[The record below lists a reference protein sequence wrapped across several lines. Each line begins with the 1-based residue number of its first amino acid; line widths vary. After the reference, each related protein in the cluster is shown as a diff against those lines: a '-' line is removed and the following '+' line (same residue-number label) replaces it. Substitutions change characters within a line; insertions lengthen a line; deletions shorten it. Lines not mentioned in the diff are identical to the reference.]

1 MKHTIKKFTAVFLAL
16 SLLAGMMTLFSTSVS
31 AASDL
36 TISVTSNLPDVFPAS
51 TIQVESGTKM
61 VKVTYHINT
70 PEYRIINCEWIL
82 EYDSTKLTPELK
94 TGNLNLDLD
103 ESGANKSY
111 RFMRFANNL
120 SEQEVINTDPQSYR
134 NREDGVRA
142 IKGNITSEKG
152 YNTVADE
159 KREFVTAYFLINE
172 GATGT
177 AAVNLKLRTLQVCPK
192 ASAES
197 SAVVGGT
204 MYLVKNEV
212 LQEKQ
217 VPQIRTI
224 LPQMDA
230 PEGYESTAEK
240 QDAPVGLGYSL
251 ALSDS
256 IKVKVSVYNITEE
269 TAADYSVE
277 VTYKGVTRTSDT
289 DSSLKLKAIYKNEL
303 LLAKTLAPEMMEKAH
318 LVIRDSNNNIIKSN
332 DFSVLGYCEAMIA
345 APNQPE
351 KYKNLCRAALNYGA
365 ECQKYFHVDE
375 THLVN
380 SNPDLG
386 CDALALETVPE
397 TYKAVKTDQG
407 NFNYGIKLSLYL
419 TLDSETQMD
428 ITLIPGTGETMN
440 QFIVQSFPP
449 TGSTCSVETS
459 TLSNG
464 SLRIRIKN
472 IVAMRLGDNITIQ
485 INGQNNSVRTYEVSP
500 LSDAYSAQNAAQG
513 NAAKGLYQ
521 FYKYAQLS
529 K

>member
-1 MKHTIKKFTAVFLAL
+1 MKHTTKKLTSIFLAL
-16 SLLAGMMTLFSTSVS
+16 SLLVGMMTLFSTGAS
-31 AASDL
+31 AASNL
-36 TISVTSNLPDVFPAS
+36 TVQVTSNLPNLFPD
-51 TIQVESGTKM
+51 TDIEVDESAKM
-61 VKVTYHINT
+61 VKVTYYINT
-70 PEYRIINCEWIL
+70 PDYRLLNSEWTL
-82 EYDSTKLTPELK
+82 EYDGNKLTPELK

-103 ESGANKSY
+103 ESGAIKSY

-120 SEQEVINTDPQSYR
+120 SEQVINTDPQSYR

-177 AAVNLKLRTLQVCPK
+177 AKVNLILRTVQARSATSTG
-192 ASAES
+192 ASS
-197 SAVVGGT
+197 NI
-204 MYLVKNEV
+204 YLVQNNT
-212 LQEKQ
+212 LNDTLAN
-217 VPQIRTI
+217 IRTI

-230 PEGYESTAEK
+230 LDDYKPTAEA
-240 QDAPVGLGYSL
+240 QDAPVTLGYSL
-251 ALSDS
+251 ALSNS

-332 DFSVLGYCEAMIA
+332 DFSVLGYCEAMIS
-345 APNQPE
+345 APNQLE

-386 CDALALETVPE
+386 CDALELENVPE

-500 LSDAYSAQNAAQG
+500 LSYAYSAQNAAQG

>member
-1 MKHTIKKFTAVFLAL
+1 MKHTTRKMTAVLLAL
-16 SLLAGMMTLFSTSVS
+16 SLLVGMMTLFSASAS

-269 TAADYSVE
+269 TAADYF
-277 VTYKGVTRTSDT
+277 
-289 DSSLKLKAIYKNEL
+289 A
-303 LLAKTLAPEMMEKAH
+303 
-318 LVIRDSNNNIIKSN
+318 
-332 DFSVLGYCEAMIA
+332 
-345 APNQPE
+345 
-351 KYKNLCRAALNYGA
+351 
-365 ECQKYFHVDE
+365 
-375 THLVN
+375 
-380 SNPDLG
+380 
-386 CDALALETVPE
+386 
-397 TYKAVKTDQG
+397 
-407 NFNYGIKLSLYL
+407 
-419 TLDSETQMD
+419 TLDVD
-428 ITLIPGTGETMN
+428 L
-440 QFIVQSFPP
+440 
-449 TGSTCSVETS
+449 
-459 TLSNG
+459 
-464 SLRIRIKN
+464 
-472 IVAMRLGDNITIQ
+472 
-485 INGQNNSVRTYEVSP
+485 
-500 LSDAYSAQNAAQG
+500 AYSTISPG
-513 NAAKGLYQ
+513 R
-521 FYKYAQLS
+521 
-529 K
+529 

>member
-1 MKHTIKKFTAVFLAL
+1 MKHTTKKLTSIFLAL
-16 SLLAGMMTLFSTSVS
+16 SLLVGMMTLFSTGAS
-31 AASDL
+31 AASNL
-36 TISVTSNLPDVFPAS
+36 TVQVTSNLPNLFPD
-51 TIQVESGTKM
+51 TDIEVDESAKM
-61 VKVTYHINT
+61 VKVTYYINT
-70 PEYRIINCEWIL
+70 PDYRLLNSEWTL
-82 EYDSTKLTPELK
+82 EYDGNKLTPELK

-103 ESGANKSY
+103 ESGAIKSY

-120 SEQEVINTDPQSYR
+120 SEQVINTDPQSYR

-177 AAVNLKLRTLQVCPK
+177 AKVNLILRTVQARSATSTG
-192 ASAES
+192 ASS
-197 SAVVGGT
+197 NI
-204 MYLVKNEV
+204 YLVQNNT
-212 LQEKQ
+212 LNDTLAN
-217 VPQIRTI
+217 IRTI

-230 PEGYESTAEK
+230 LDDYKPTAEA
-240 QDAPVGLGYSL
+240 QDAPVTLGYSL
-251 ALSDS
+251 ALSNS

-386 CDALALETVPE
+386 CDALELENVPE

-500 LSDAYSAQNAAQG
+500 LSYAYSAQNAAQG

>member
-212 LQEKQ
+212 LQEEQ

-230 PEGYESTAEK
+230 PKGYESTAEK

-256 IKVKVSVYNITEE
+256 IKVKVLVYNITEE

-397 TYKAVKTDQG
+397 TYKAAKTDEG
-407 NFNYGIKLSLYL
+407 NFDYGLQLSLFL

-428 ITLIPGTGETMN
+428 ITLIPGHGETMN
-440 QFIVQSFPP
+440 QFMVQTFPP

-485 INGQNNSVRTYEVSP
+485 INGQNNSLRTYKVSP
-500 LSDAYSAQNAAQG
+500 LSYAYSAQNAAQG

>member
-1 MKHTIKKFTAVFLAL
+1 MKHTTKKLTSIFLAL
-16 SLLAGMMTLFSTSVS
+16 SLLVGMMTLFSTGAS
-31 AASDL
+31 AASNL
-36 TISVTSNLPDVFPAS
+36 TVQVTSNLPNLFPD
-51 TIQVESGTKM
+51 TDIEVDESAKM
-61 VKVTYHINT
+61 VKVTYYINT
-70 PEYRIINCEWIL
+70 PDYRLLNSEWTL
-82 EYDSTKLTPELK
+82 EYDGNKLTPELK

-120 SEQEVINTDPQSYR
+120 SEQVINTDPQSYR

-230 PEGYESTAEK
+230 PKGYESTAEK

-380 SNPDLG
+380 SNPELG
-386 CDALALETVPE
+386 CDALELENVPE

-500 LSDAYSAQNAAQG
+500 LSYAYSAQNAAQG

>member
-120 SEQEVINTDPQSYR
+120 SEQVINTDPQSYR

-289 DSSLKLKAIYKNEL
+289 
-303 LLAKTLAPEMMEKAH
+303 
-318 LVIRDSNNNIIKSN
+318 
-332 DFSVLGYCEAMIA
+332 
-345 APNQPE
+345 
-351 KYKNLCRAALNYGA
+351 
-365 ECQKYFHVDE
+365 
-375 THLVN
+375 
-380 SNPDLG
+380 
-386 CDALALETVPE
+386 
-397 TYKAVKTDQG
+397 
-407 NFNYGIKLSLYL
+407 
-419 TLDSETQMD
+419 
-428 ITLIPGTGETMN
+428 
-440 QFIVQSFPP
+440 
-449 TGSTCSVETS
+449 CS
-459 TLSNG
+459 
-464 SLRIRIKN
+464 
-472 IVAMRLGDNITIQ
+472 
-485 INGQNNSVRTYEVSP
+485 
-500 LSDAYSAQNAAQG
+500 
-513 NAAKGLYQ
+513 
-521 FYKYAQLS
+521 
-529 K
+529 